1 MRIDKNATSAL
12 SIVQHLYVWERTGH
26 WHDNQSRRRGT
37 RRGQVGRHNTDTTH
51 IFSPTPCLAYCACT
65 ISTWHDITDTPHIFS
80 PTPCHAHCAC
90 TISTWHDIT
99 DTPIS
104 FLQRLVLHIAHVL
117 SQLGMII
124 QTSPISFLQ
133 RLVMHIR
140 TLYKCAISALPFQFH
155 VAVTTTLK
163 SFHGLLFQMIQTS
176 SYIWQ
181 E

>member
-1 MRIDKNATSAL
+1 MQLQHCQL
-12 SIVQHLYVWERTGH
+12 S
-26 WHDNQSRRRGT
+26 
-37 RRGQVGRHNTDTTH
+37 NTCMYEKGLVIGMIISQGGGGPDEVKLGA
-51 IFSPTPCLAYCACT
+51 IIQTPPIIQT
-65 ISTWHDITDTPHIFS
+65 
-80 PTPCHAHCAC
+80 
-90 TISTWHDIT
+90 
-99 DTPIS
+99 TPIS

-155 VAVTTTLK
+155 VAVTTILK